1 MKKTSLLLLSIHLA
15 LLSSCSELQHVVN
28 NLPDVIAS
36 PDGQLS
42 NTYISNGLKEAL
54 DNGIDKEV
62 SKLATENGFFT
73 NESVKI
79 LIPNE
84 LQKVDQTLRKIGLD
98 KLADEGLK
106 ILNRAAEDAVGEAIP
121 IFATAIKEMSI
132 EDAKGLLLGG
142 NSAATNYLKQ
152 KTSTALY
159 QKFNPII
166 ANSLDKVGA
175 NQIWKEIIT
184 KYNTIPLLNDAQ
196 NPDLTSYVTNESLK
210 GVFKMI
216 AIEEGNIR
224 SKLSSRTSEV
234 LRKVFALQD

>member
-1 MKKTSLLLLSIHLA
+1 MHIA

-28 NLPDVIAS
+28 NLPDVIAA

-62 SKLATENGFFT
+62 SKLATKNGFFT

-98 KLADEGLK
+98 ELADEGLK

-166 ANSLDKVGA
+166 TNSLDKVGA

-196 NPDLTSYVTNESLK
+196 NPDLTSYVTNQSLK

-216 AIEEGNIR
+216 AVEEGNIR

>member
-1 MKKTSLLLLSIHLA
+1 MKKTSLLLLSMHIA

-28 NLPDVIAS
+28 NLPDVIAA

-62 SKLATENGFFT
+62 SKLATKNGFFT

-175 NQIWKEIIT
+175 NQIWKDIIT

>member
-175 NQIWKEIIT
+175 NQIWKDIIT

>member
-1 MKKTSLLLLSIHLA
+1 MKKTSLLLLSMHIA

-62 SKLATENGFFT
+62 SKLATKNGFFT

-175 NQIWKEIIT
+175 NQIWKDIIT